1 MGENL
6 NDAPHENYLQKYF
19 RIKITQ
25 SKTKTLFKQNS
36 STKKIIKN
44 IHVLPQH
51 VYNFYCNNTN
61 FTKNRSYP
69 YLNSNS
75 SYIRYEM
82 KEPIPEES
90 EKFLIPY
97 FLDIKKILACLEFH
111 VLQLK
116 LIGFI

>member
-1 MGENL
+1 
-6 NDAPHENYLQKYF
+6 
-19 RIKITQ
+19 
-25 SKTKTLFKQNS
+25 
-36 STKKIIKN
+36 
-44 IHVLPQH
+44 
-51 VYNFYCNNTN
+51 
-61 FTKNRSYP
+61 
-69 YLNSNS
+69 
-75 SYIRYEM
+75 M